1 MPDAPSVTRTP
12 PSGRPSGR
20 SSGAF
25 DWRSLTRRRAAVMGI
40 VNVTPDSF
48 SDGGRYLAPEAA
60 LAHGLALVE
69 AGADLLDVGGES
81 TRPGAEPVS
90 EVEELHRVG
99 PVIELLVAEAGVPV
113 SIDTTKAAVAAAALA
128 AGAVVV
134 NDVSAGRMDPE
145 ILDVT
150 AEHGA
155 GFVAM
160 HMLGDPRTMQ
170 DAPTFEDVV
179 AEVGA
184 TLVERLDA
192 ARAAGVADA
201 ALCADPGL
209 GFGKTVE
216 HNLEL
221 LARLASLADL
231 VGVALMV
238 GTSRKRFL
246 GAILRDVA
254 GEQGEPGPERRDDAT
269 LATCV
274 WAVDHGARVVRVHDA
289 RPVARAVALLEAM
302 AEAA

>member
-1 MPDAPSVTRTP
+1 
-12 PSGRPSGR
+12 
-20 SSGAF
+20 
-25 DWRSLTRRRAAVMGI
+25 MGI

-81 TRPGAEPVS
+81 TRPGAEPVR

-170 DAPTFEDVV
+170 DAPTYDDVV
-179 AEVGA
+179 TDVGA
-184 TLVERLDA
+184 ALVERLDA
-192 ARAAGVADA
+192 ARAAGVSEA
-201 ALCADPGL
+201 ALCADPGI
-209 GFGKTVE
+209 GFGKTAA

-221 LARLASLADL
+221 LARLPELVEK
-231 VGVALMV
+231 VGVPVMV
-238 GTSRKRFL
+238 GTSRKKFL
-246 GAILRDVA
+246 GTVLRDVA
-254 GEQGEPGPERRDDAT
+254 GEHGEPPAERRDDGT
-269 LATCV
+269 LATVV
-274 WAVDHGARVVRVHDA
+274 WVLDHGARVVRVHDA
-289 RPVARAVALLEAM
+289 RPAARAVALLEAM
-302 AEAA
+302 AQAVA